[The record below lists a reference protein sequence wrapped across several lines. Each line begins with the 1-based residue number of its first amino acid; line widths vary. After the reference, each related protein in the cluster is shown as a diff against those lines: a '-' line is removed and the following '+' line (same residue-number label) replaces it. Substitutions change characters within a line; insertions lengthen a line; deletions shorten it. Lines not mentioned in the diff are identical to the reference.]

1 MNNVQTVRN
10 ETDGETDPSDRLP
23 PGAFATMMVVVLGAL
38 PVMLDT
44 TIVNI
49 AINHLKDI
57 FSTNLAVVQWAVTGH
72 VLALSS
78 PIL

>member
-1 MNNVQTVRN
+1 
-10 ETDGETDPSDRLP
+10 
-23 PGAFATMMVVVLGAL
+23 MMVVVLGAL

-49 AINHLKDI
+49 SINHLKDI